1 MNSLRRS
8 VALVVLLFL
17 ASAAFV
23 QAQIPTTVAGA
34 PATIDYQG
42 KALDSA
48 GGLLAP
54 VSATNY
60 EMLFRI
66 YDAQEAGSIIWSEK
80 QIVTVSK
87 GLFSV
92 RLGEGT
98 ANGTEGSIPQSSL
111 SEAFNGSARFL
122 GVTIVITGQT
132 AAEIQPRLAFL
143 ATPFAYVANK
153 SVTAERLI
161 LNPGASVA
169 GSSINLAQV
178 SYATQAVSSATSP
191 TITLTDQN
199 HTAIVDA
206 VSAPTTVNLP
216 GVTSRREYFITKR
229 DASTNFVTVKAPVGG
244 SINGVA
250 DGVVKLKVLGESVV
264 IQNTGGND
272 WWVISDTRDST
283 PVGTIIVSAQNS
295 ATAPRGYVACDG
307 ATYSRSAAQFA
318 DLVAAIGS
326 AWGNNNNPATD
337 FKVPDLRGVFLRGVD
352 GGRNYDPDRNGRTAS
367 NTGGNSGDAVGSY
380 QDGAFSQHNHTID
393 ASGNTGT
400 AGSHNHA
407 SSPGTFT
414 PYGQWGLIRSS
425 DSTSN
430 STAQSSGNKSNGQ
443 PEITNYNNLKNI
455 PFDGDHSHTYVI
467 SGTSGSTGAGET
479 RPKNVAVYYFIKY

>member
-8 VALVVLLFL
+8 VALVVLFAL
-17 ASAAFV
+17 AATALV
-23 QAQIPTTVAGA
+23 RAQTPATVAGA
-34 PATIDYQG
+34 PTTIDYQG

-48 GGLLAP
+48 GALLAP
-54 VSATNY
+54 TSPTNY
-60 EMLFRI
+60 EMQFRI

-98 ANGTEGSIPQSSL
+98 ANGTEGSIPQSTL

-178 SYATQAVSSATSP
+178 SYATQAVSSATS
-191 TITLTDQN
+191 TTVTLTDQN

-206 VSAPTTVNLP
+206 ASAPTTVNLP

-229 DASTNFVTVKAPVGG
+229 DASTNFVTVTAPVGG
-244 SINGVA
+244 SINGA
-250 DGVVKLKVLGESVV
+250 ANGVVKLKVLGESVV

-295 ATAPRGYVACDG
+295 GTPPRGYVACDG
-307 ATYSRSAAQFA
+307 TTYSRTAAQFA
-318 DLVAAIGS
+318 DLSSAIGT
-326 AWGNNNNPATD
+326 AWGNNNTATD

-352 GGRNYDPDRNGRTAS
+352 GGRNFDPDRNSRTAS
-367 NTGGNSGDAVGSY
+367 NTGGNAGDAVGSS
-380 QDGAFSQHNHTID
+380 QDHAFHQHNHTFS
-393 ASGNTGT
+393 ASGNTGN
-400 AGSHNHA
+400 AGTHNHQGGV
-407 SSPGTFT
+407 SPGTDV
-414 PYGQWGLIRSS
+414 PYLSFGLIRRS
-425 DSTSN
+425 DGRGNYTASNKDDTVGEPELNSTSIK
-430 STAQSSGNKSNGQ
+430 G
-443 PEITNYNNLKNI
+443 I
-455 PFDGDHSHTYVI
+455 PMEPDHAHAFSI
-467 SGTSGSTGAGET
+467 SGTSGFTGAGET